1 MITGDHPLTAYAIA
15 KQLGIAKEKTEVL
28 SGSELDK
35 IKDVD
40 LQEEISNYRVF
51 ARVTPQHKVR
61 LVSAYKKQGEVVSMS
76 GDGVN
81 DAPALKQ
88 ADIGIAMGKG
98 SDVCKEAGDMVLA
111 DDNFATIVKAIEAG
125 RSIYLNI
132 QKAILYLLSCNLGEI
147 MALSLGLICM
157 PHVVST
163 LSAIQILWVNMVT
176 DAFPALALGVD
187 PKDAYLM
194 KEKPRDAKESLFAH
208 GGWIFTVLNGMFIGT
223 ITLVAF
229 RYGLQSSGA
238 KAQTMAFMVLSLSQ
252 LFHSLNLRSRTHS
265 IFKVGVLNNK
275 WLILT
280 VLFGCILQIAVCEIP
295 IFHMLLKT
303 VSLNLMEWG
312 IVFGLSMS
320 VIVINEASK
329 WFAKE

>member
-1 MITGDHPLTAYAIA
+1 
-15 KQLGIAKEKTEVL
+15 
-28 SGSELDK
+28 
-35 IKDVD
+35 
-40 LQEEISNYRVF
+40 
-51 ARVTPQHKVR
+51 
-61 LVSAYKKQGEVVSMS
+61 
-76 GDGVN
+76 
-81 DAPALKQ
+81 
-88 ADIGIAMGKG
+88 
-98 SDVCKEAGDMVLA
+98 
-111 DDNFATIVKAIEAG
+111 
-125 RSIYLNI
+125 
-132 QKAILYLLSCNLGEI
+132 

-303 VSLNLMEWG
+303 VSLILWNGESFLD
-312 IVFGLSMS
+312 
-320 VIVINEASK
+320 
-329 WFAKE
+329 